1 MHLSTGENK
10 STIASFIEYCKL
22 SGINPHAWLTET
34 LTSLAGGQPT
44 NRLGELMPWTAVA

>member
-34 LTSLAGGQPT
+34 LTSLASGHPAYCLCQ
-44 NRLGELMPWTAVA
+44 LMPWTAVA